1 MEASAQDII
10 TNFESGKYTLHQVPR
25 LLDIE
30 HSGVHVHKDGLQQDI
45 IKSQEFINWL
55 GNRVLIPKLKG
66 SSYGDFYLDI
76 GLIGTQYFES
86 REKLDS
92 LYANEW
98 SDEDDDPDDSEPPFM
113 RERIS
118 LKEAL
123 ELLTVTISSNMD
135 YYLANRAE
143 MEKDLGKKLDSLDLS
158 DESVLKQLEGQLF
171 DNQMTKIFGEEECD
185 GVAVILTDFHLLFRD
200 GNSAYATAKRGNYYW
215 IFLYNTS

>member
-45 IKSQEFINWL
+45 IKSQEFINWED
-55 GNRVLIPKLKG
+55 NRVLIPKLKG
-66 SSYGDFYLDI
+66 SSYGAFYLDI
-76 GLIGTQYFES
+76 GLIGTQYFKS

-98 SDEDDDPDDSEPPFM
+98 SDADDSDDSGPLFM

-123 ELLTVTISSNMD
+123 ELLEVTISSNMD

-171 DNQMTKIFGEEECD
+171 DNQMTKIFGEEEGD
-185 GVAVILTDFHLLFRD
+185 GGAVILTDFHLLYRD